1 MMITRYLST
10 RRFPHFLFSL
20 NEESHDW
27 DTFCSAMRCATTPH
41 HCTNE
46 SRGTKVRT
54 TTRLLAIRECMT
66 LATAK
71 FRINFWQQLLLYTKV
86 RMRAINKYSKHE
98 PLLPFPQDMWESNS
112 LLVAYPLHTKKGIV
126 FPSPFPSFFYLLYL
140 APFHSPSQ
148 NKTCICYAAAAVCLA
163 VHLNLDT
170 RLHRITILGCYSVT
184 SAIAWCQTPSKKR
197 TDRRREYNLV
207 HFSLKMWHLVAIILM
222 NILIRVFIGWPG
234 FWHSDI
240 PT

>member
-1 MMITRYLST
+1 MITRYLST

-71 FRINFWQQLLLYTKV
+71 FRINFWQQLLLYTSV
-86 RMRAINKYSKHE
+86 RMMAINKYSKHV
-98 PLLPFPQDMWESNS
+98 PLLPFPKTCGRATHFFS
-112 LLVAYPLHTKKGIV
+112 LPIPFIQKKGIV

-170 RLHRITILGCYSVT
+170 RLHRITILGWYSVT
-184 SAIAWCQTPSKKR
+184 SAIAWCQTPSKKQMDGR
-197 TDRRREYNLV
+197 TDAANIIWCILA
-207 HFSLKMWHLVAIILM
+207 LKC
-222 NILIRVFIGWPG
+222 
-234 FWHSDI
+234 DI
-240 PT
+240 W